1 MYRVTC
7 NGKLLHDSQM
17 ELLRIHNTKVDLEL
31 GKTGAFDFVIYPE
44 HPYYDSVNVMLS
56 YITVYRLDKIIFS
69 GRVLKIE
76 YGFHNEKRVSCEGEL
91 AYLLDTLVEPTAF
104 YGSYNEYF
112 DRLINI
118 HNAQVDKTKQF
129 SIGDFTIA
137 EFFPYEVVTS
147 EYTTTWD
154 EMNKKFVDRSGGY
167 LQARTENGVRYLD
180 MLSFDANINNVS
192 NQRIT
197 YGKNLLDIQREIDG
211 SEVFSAIVPLGE
223 EVDGVR
229 VDISSVNN
237 GVKYIV
243 NEEAVAMYGMIYK
256 VVQFDGI
263 TDPAILLTQAKRYL
277 EENFAAVTS
286 IEITV
291 ADISPLDPAL
301 DSFMLGQWVEVH
313 SKHHFDNTGVLF
325 LVRKMT
331 IDILNPDQTRIVIG
345 RVRRGITDSIAK
357 LI

>member
-17 ELLRIHNTKVDLEL
+17 ESLRIHNTKIDLEL
-31 GKTGAFDFVIYPE
+31 GKTGSFEFVIYPE

-56 YITVYRLDKIIFS
+56 YITVYRLDKILFN

-76 YGFHNEKRVSCEGEL
+76 YGFHNEKRVACEGEL
-91 AYLLDTLVEPTAF
+91 SYLLDTLIEPIAF

-112 DRLINI
+112 DHLIKL
-118 HNAQVDKTKQF
+118 HNAQVDESKQF

-137 EFFPYEVVTS
+137 EFYPYEVVTN
-147 EYTTTWD
+147 EYITTW
-154 EMNKKFVDRSGGY
+154 EELNKKFVDASGGY

-180 MLSFDANINNVS
+180 MLSFDANINNKS

-197 YGKNLLDIQREIDG
+197 YGKNLLDIQREVDG
-211 SEVFSAIVPLGE
+211 SEVFSAIIPLGE
-223 EVDGVR
+223 EVNGVR
-229 VDISSVNN
+229 VDIGDVNN
-237 GVKYIV
+237 WVKYLV
-243 NEEAVAMYGMIYK
+243 NEEAVATYGMIYK

-263 TDPAILLTQAKRYL
+263 TDPNTLLIQARRYL
-277 EENFAAVTS
+277 EENFAPVTS

-301 DSFMLGQWVEVH
+301 DSFIPGQWVEVY
-313 SKHHFDNTGVLF
+313 SKHHFDGGAAMF

-357 LI
+357 MI